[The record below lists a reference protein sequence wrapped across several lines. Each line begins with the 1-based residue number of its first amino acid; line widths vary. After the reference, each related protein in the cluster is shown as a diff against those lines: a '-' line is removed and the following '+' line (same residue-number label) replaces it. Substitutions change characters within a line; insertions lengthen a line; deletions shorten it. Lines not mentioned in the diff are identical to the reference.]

1 MPLSPPQPREHLH
14 TRRIECRG
22 YRREDG
28 LWDIEGHIV
37 DTKSYDF
44 PNEARGEIKSGTPVH
59 DMWIR
64 LTIDAEYRI
73 HDVEAVTAAG
83 PYRDRKRVGEGKSG
97 SVRVDLG
104 GGRIITK
111 QTQMNMSAQAYNA
124 TYHLAYERY

>member
-64 LTIDAEYRI
+64 LPIDGEYRLP
-73 HDVEAVTAAG
+73 DAEAVTAEG
-83 PYRDRKRVGEGKSG
+83 PSR
-97 SVRVDLG
+97 G
-104 GGRIITK
+104 GGDIAPDFVKLKGLMKLGRTLCSDSVC
-111 QTQMNMSAQAYNA
+111 QYG
-124 TYHLAYERY
+124 